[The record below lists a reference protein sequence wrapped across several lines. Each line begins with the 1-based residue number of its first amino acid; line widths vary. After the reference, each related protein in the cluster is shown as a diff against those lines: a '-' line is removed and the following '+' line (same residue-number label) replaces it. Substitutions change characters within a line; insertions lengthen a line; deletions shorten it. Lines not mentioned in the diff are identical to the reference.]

1 MASVIGRAL
10 TRPATAGALLA
21 LPATLLML
29 SLVLVPVVLV
39 IGLSATD
46 WQLGSRTVR
55 FLGFGNY
62 AEMFGDAT
70 FRRSLTNTLLYVA
83 FVMPASVGLGL
94 LAALL
99 IEAGIR
105 GRTFFRTVYFLP
117 VASTFVAMAT
127 AWQFLLHPRLGL
139 LNALLVSV
147 GLPPQEWLADRSLV
161 LPTLAFVGVWET
173 VGYNMVLFLAG
184 LAAIPRELYAA
195 AEVDGAHRPWDR
207 FATVTWP
214 LLGPTT
220 LFVVAITAIRSFRVF
235 ETVAVM
241 TQGGPG
247 DASQVLLYTM
257 YQEGFVFF
265 RAGYGA
271 AITVVF
277 LTFVLLLTL
286 VQLRVLERRVHY

>member
-1 MASVIGRAL
+1 MASRAL

-29 SLVLVPVVLV
+29 ALVLVPVLLV
-39 IGLSATD
+39 IGLSGTD
-46 WQLGSRTVR
+46 WQLGARTVR
-55 FLGFGNY
+55 FLGFANY
-62 AEMFGDAT
+62 AELFDDAT
-70 FRRSLTNTLLYVA
+70 FRQSLLNTLLYVGL
-83 FVMPASVGLGL
+83 VMPASVGFGL
-94 LAALL
+94 LTALL
-99 IEAGIR
+99 IEANIR

-139 LNALLVSV
+139 LNAILAAL
-147 GLPPQEWLADRSLV
+147 GLPGQEWLADRSLV
-161 LPTLAFVGVWET
+161 LPTLAVIGVWET

-184 LAAIPRELYAA
+184 LAAIPREYYAA

-207 FATVTWP
+207 FVTVTWP

-220 LFVVAITAIRSFRVF
+220 LFVVCITAIRSFRVF

-247 DASQVLLYTM
+247 NASQVMLYTM

-286 VQLRVLERRVHY
+286 VQLRVIERRVHY